1 MPLASPRCS
10 TSRAERPA
18 VGHERRSRELD
29 HDIGAKKAAYERRG
43 LGELWLVDTAADV
56 ILVFRRSAA
65 ERRGFDQSLELG
77 SGDSLTSPWLEGFT
91 LTLDEVFA
99 N

>member
-1 MPLASPRCS
+1 M
-10 TSRAERPA
+10 
-18 VGHERRSRELD
+18 
-29 HDIGAKKAAYERRG
+29 
-43 LGELWLVDTAADV
+43 DTAADV